1 MAGSLEQ
8 RRHVGS
14 GSKSIAIANKSGER
28 GQPCLV
34 PLCKLKQSDVT
45 LLVRTE
51 ALGAAYTIFIQEIN
65 VEPNPNFS
73 KTQNK

>member
-1 MAGSLEQ
+1 MLACDQDSQ
-8 RRHVGS
+8 VFKTIS
-14 GSKSIAIANKSGER
+14 NNFKSGER

-51 ALGAAYTIFIQEIN
+51 ALGAAYKIFIQEIN
-65 VEPNPNFS
+65 VGPNPNFS